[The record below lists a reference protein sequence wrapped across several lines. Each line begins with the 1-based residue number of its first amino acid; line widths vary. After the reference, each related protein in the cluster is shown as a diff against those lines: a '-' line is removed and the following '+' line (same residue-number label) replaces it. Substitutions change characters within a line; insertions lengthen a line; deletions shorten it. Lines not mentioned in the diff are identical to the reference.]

1 MARKKAQFKNL
12 GKLPPGEWLMV
23 LGVESGAIILTC
35 EGQEPMM
42 ISDGKLTTL
51 VASMGGKTVV
61 PTEES

>member
-1 MARKKAQFKNL
+1 MSRKKDEFKNL
-12 GKLPPGEWLMV
+12 GKLPPGEWQMV
-23 LGVESGAIILTC
+23 LAKGSGAIILTC

-61 PTEES
+61 QTEES